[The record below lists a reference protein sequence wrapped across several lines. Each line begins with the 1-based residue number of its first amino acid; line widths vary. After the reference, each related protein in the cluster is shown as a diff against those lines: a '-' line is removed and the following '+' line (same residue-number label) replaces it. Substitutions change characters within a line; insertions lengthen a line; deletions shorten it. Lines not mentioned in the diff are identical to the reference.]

1 MLVLVVGCDAVGK
14 DSESSAGRAA
24 AAGDTVDGAAGAGAL
39 APVADTSVTGSAPSG
54 GMAGAGM
61 ATSDAAS
68 FGNTGAAGTSG
79 SPRAPADL
87 GSGAAAPPANTNV
100 ALGGAAD
107 FGYFRGLLDQGIV
120 PAVGDFD
127 AAGFFAEHHTALPE
141 PDCGERVCLQAMLG
155 VLGNLINGNNCT
167 MVQLGLNSPIAA
179 NPEDRPPLNLAV
191 VVDVSGSMNTNGK
204 IDFVRD
210 GLNQLIDGMRDTDQ
224 LALITYSDNAQVI
237 RPLGELSLARAELR
251 SLVDG
256 LVAAGSTNLYAGLEV
271 GYQQIFDNYDSGR
284 QNRVILLS
292 DGVATAGITSDEA
305 IMSMSRGY
313 NSDGAGLTTIG
324 LGTDFNALLMRGLA
338 EQGDGNTYFLENAGA
353 VSEVFHEELS
363 YFTVPVAFDLHL
375 DLRAGEHYEFRRAY
389 GSSFWEDGD
398 NGGTLE
404 VPSVFLAHR
413 ESDQDVTDDGGRRGG
428 GSALMIE
435 LMPTLRQDDG
445 VAAEEADVAVVDVS
459 FREPGTDEIVE
470 DQITVHFPMAPWE
483 LPETGF
489 FDSPDLSIIQK
500 SFVMLNIYVTFEE
513 ASTLFHAGDPAGARA
528 ALERVI
534 AGVEDYNEEV
544 QDLDIDYDLQMLEDM
559 RDLMVEQGVQLP
571 GEFEVPVDPWPA
583 D

>member
-1 MLVLVVGCDAVGK
+1 
-14 DSESSAGRAA
+14 
-24 AAGDTVDGAAGAGAL
+24 
-39 APVADTSVTGSAPSG
+39 
-54 GMAGAGM
+54 
-61 ATSDAAS
+61 
-68 FGNTGAAGTSG
+68 
-79 SPRAPADL
+79 
-87 GSGAAAPPANTNV
+87 
-100 ALGGAAD
+100 
-107 FGYFRGLLDQGIV
+107 
-120 PAVGDFD
+120 
-127 AAGFFAEHHTALPE
+127 
-141 PDCGERVCLQAMLG
+141 MLG
-155 VLGNLINGNNCT
+155 VLGNLMNGNNCT

-179 NPEDRPPLNLAV
+179 NPDDRPPLNLAV

-224 LALITYSDNAQVI
+224 LALITYSDSAQVI

-251 SLVDG
+251 DLVDG
-256 LVAAGSTNLYAGLEV
+256 LIAAGSTNLYAGLEL
-271 GYQQIFDNYDSGR
+271 GYQQIFADYDSGR

-292 DGVATAGITSDEA
+292 DGVATAGITADDA
-305 IMSMSRGY
+305 IMTMSRGY
-313 NSDGAGLTTIG
+313 NSDGAGLTTVG
-324 LGTDFNALLMRGLA
+324 LGTDFNAQLMRGLA

-353 VSEVFHEELS
+353 VSEVFQEELS
-363 YFTVPVAFDLHL
+363 YFTVPVAFDLQL
-375 DLRAGEHYEFRRAY
+375 ELQAGPHYEFRRAY
-389 GSSFWEDGD
+389 GSSFWEDTQT
-398 NGGTLE
+398 GGTLE

-435 LMPTLRQDDG
+435 LMPTLQQDDG
-445 VAAEEADVAVVDVS
+445 VAATEADVAVVDVS
-459 FREPGTDEIVE
+459 FREPGTDQIVE
-470 DQITVHFPMAPWE
+470 DQVTVHFPMAPWE

-489 FDSPDLSIIQK
+489 FESPDLSIIQK

-513 ASTLFHAGDPAGARA
+513 ASMLFHAGDPAGARA

-544 QDLDIDYDLQMLEDM
+544 QDLDIEFDLQMLSDM